1 MASQKLTSVD
11 DDPQVSEINSYV
23 RGYHAYMDTWNPAVG
38 QELILK
44 PEPSKYKDKH
54 AVTVLKDDDCSL

>member
-11 DDPQVSEINSYV
+11 DDDPRILMINSYF
-23 RGYHAYMDTWNPAVG
+23 RGHHAYMDTWNSAVG

-44 PEPSKYKDKH
+44 PEPSDSK
-54 AVTVLKDDDCSL
+54 

>member
-11 DDPQVSEINSYV
+11 DDPQVLEINSYV
-23 RGYHAYMDTWNPAVG
+23 RGCHAYMDSWNQGVG

-44 PEPSKYKDKH
+44 PVPRK
-54 AVTVLKDDDCSL
+54 TNMQMQF